1 LVQPAGVRLGVPDR
15 FPAITI
21 RRPWIDCIAHG
32 FKQVENRGRHVRYR
46 GRLALHAARVAD
58 AAADRDLRVAAMW
71 GSRVR
76 IGQPVGAVVKVAT
89 LVDCHQVQPDVG
101 TCCLPCGDRY
111 YSTSRRQVLAWHLVL
126 DNIVHLP
133 EPVYC
138 RGQQGVPWMLPPDVA
153 TRVATQLGE
162 TQQREEEG

>member
-1 LVQPAGVRLGVPDR
+1 VEPAAPGR

-32 FKQVENRGRHVRYR
+32 FKTVENRGRPVRYR

-58 AAADRDLRVAAMW
+58 AAADRDPRVAAMW

-89 LVDCHQVQPDVG
+89 LVDCHQVQPAVG
-101 TCCLPCGDRY
+101 TCCLPWGDRY
-111 YSTSRRQVLAWHLVL
+111 YSTSRRQVMAWHLVL
-126 DNIVHLP
+126 DGIVHLP

-138 RGQQGVPWMLPPDVA
+138 RGQQGVPWMLPPDAAAQVA
-153 TRVATQLGE
+153 AQLGE
-162 TQQREEEG
+162 VAEVAAR